1 MNVAKLSASTRM
13 ALNNNFGFPKGENG
27 TIGAF
32 VKVSKNIDKEL
43 KDLGATI
50 PSDWFGQATGELF
63 TIRFPIN
70 SLDKI
75 SEIDGLVN
83 LDIEQK
89 LNMNPPRTNLE
100 KDNDS
105 LTKQYQNPKNQQNAL
120 NQQNNSTSKYIFK
133 EDFEAIGSNMID
145 KNITYSRY
153 EKLTHKFKKGDVF
166 EGKLVPINAGVNPEA
181 KAYNI
186 EIITPNNFTEDGRFV
201 MSNGIF
207 QVPENVVSKQTFL
220 EKNKTNLLIVGALVL
235 GYLAYKKLNK

>member
-89 LNMNPPRTNLE
+89 LTMNPPRTNSQI
-100 KDNDS
+100 DND
-105 LTKQYQNPKNQQNAL
+105 LLKKQYQDAKNQQNAL
-120 NQQNNSTSKYIFK
+120 SQQIKKYKVNKRTNILKVNPNKKDRFGDIGTDVVGTLEAGDVIEIAKTGGGGRGAEMTPYLIFADDTYILGYDADKVDDSTPLTSKLIL
-133 EDFEAIGSNMID
+133 ETRLNS
-145 KNITYSRY
+145 
-153 EKLTHKFKKGDVF
+153 KG
-166 EGKLVPINAGVNPEA
+166 
-181 KAYNI
+181 
-186 EIITPNNFTEDGRFV
+186 
-201 MSNGIF
+201 
-207 QVPENVVSKQTFL
+207 FL
-220 EKNKTNLLIVGALVL
+220 QKNKTNLLILGALVL
-235 GYLAYKKLNK
+235 GYLAYKKFNK